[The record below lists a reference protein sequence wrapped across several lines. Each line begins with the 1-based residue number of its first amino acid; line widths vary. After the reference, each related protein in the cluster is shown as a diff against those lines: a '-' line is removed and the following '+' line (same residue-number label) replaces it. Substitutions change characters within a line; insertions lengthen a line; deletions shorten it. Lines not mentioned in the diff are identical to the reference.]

1 MIWYSPFRLH
11 SVCTAF
17 LQRLYC
23 TLYTVHCTEYSEQ
36 YTLYSVQYTHHVLC
50 RCVFY
55 TANERYICLINN
67 NIILQHIILI
77 ITRTGLREAVT

>member
-1 MIWYSPFRLH
+1 MNKCIHYIIMIWYSPFRLH

-17 LQRLYC
+17 VLYTVYC
-23 TLYTVHCTEYSEQ
+23 TLY
-36 YTLYSVQYTHHVLC
+36 SVKYTHHVLC